1 MKKFTLLMAALLL
14 ITSSLNAANSK
25 TEVAQ
30 VSSSVSLTT
39 DVDYVITGETPFA
52 TAGSVDIQNTEHA
65 VLIIQKIKPSKVIAN
80 WMGNIFIKGRKKNML
95 LGPNGQNIYPEEI
108 EDKLN
113 SMLMVSESIIVQ
125 RNNRLEA
132 LIHPDYEEA
141 QQLNLTEENVSNIMQ
156 LNQIDLNEQ
165 LPAYEQIMAV
175 RIQKEE
181 FQKTPKRSIKR
192 YLYK

>member
-1 MKKFTLLMAALLL
+1 
-14 ITSSLNAANSK
+14 
-25 TEVAQ
+25 
-30 VSSSVSLTT
+30 
-39 DVDYVITGETPFA
+39 
-52 TAGSVDIQNTEHA
+52 
-65 VLIIQKIKPSKVIAN
+65 
-80 WMGNIFIKGRKKNML
+80 
-95 LGPNGQNIYPEEI
+95 
-108 EDKLN
+108 
-113 SMLMVSESIIVQ
+113 MLMVSESIIVQ
-125 RNNRLEA
+125 RKNRLEA

>member
-1 MKKFTLLMAALLL
+1 
-14 ITSSLNAANSK
+14 
-25 TEVAQ
+25 
-30 VSSSVSLTT
+30 
-39 DVDYVITGETPFA
+39 
-52 TAGSVDIQNTEHA
+52 
-65 VLIIQKIKPSKVIAN
+65 
-80 WMGNIFIKGRKKNML
+80 ML

-175 RIQKEE
+175 HIQKEE

>member
-65 VLIIQKIKPSKVIAN
+65 VLIIQKIKPSKVIASS
-80 WMGNIFIKGRKKNML
+80 KARK
-95 LGPNGQNIYPEEI
+95 P
-108 EDKLN
+108 
-113 SMLMVSESIIVQ
+113 
-125 RNNRLEA
+125 
-132 LIHPDYEEA
+132 
-141 QQLNLTEENVSNIMQ
+141 
-156 LNQIDLNEQ
+156 
-165 LPAYEQIMAV
+165 
-175 RIQKEE
+175 
-181 FQKTPKRSIKR
+181 
-192 YLYK
+192 

>member
-1 MKKFTLLMAALLL
+1 MLGYYK
-14 ITSSLNAANSK
+14 
-25 TEVAQ
+25 
-30 VSSSVSLTT
+30 
-39 DVDYVITGETPFA
+39 
-52 TAGSVDIQNTEHA
+52 NTEA
-65 VLIIQKIKPSKVIAN
+65 TEEVLDAEGWYHTGDLGIIDAK
-80 WMGNIFIKGRKKNML
+80 GNIFIKGRKKNML